1 MSKDLHSLINNLNKS
16 EKRYFKQYLGRVSA
30 KSEET
35 IYARLFDYMTRAE
48 SYDKGDLLSKCSF
61 INPSQLN
68 NVRARLYNYIL
79 ESLRAYHSEGSGRIS
94 LHQMMINYE
103 ILVNKGLFSQ
113 AVKMLKKAE
122 KKATLLE
129 GAFLLEEILELQEYV
144 ITRRLKSKKNKEEIL
159 TLQTKIQTRRATQI
173 RQNELKWNRIL
184 GYNLFRKEGRV
195 TRNLSSIKQLEEGV
209 LKFKERFTLNR
220 DSFMEV
226 YHSHLESSLLYRIQG
241 KFQSS
246 FNELEK
252 LEFFYNENL
261 SYAESHPEDYLRY
274 LINRVIALNM
284 LKQFDTSLETI
295 NKIRILGN
303 SAQTEEQRLMIFE
316 NTTFH
321 EIEIHLYR
329 RQFNKAVELVEN
341 NLSTIQNSMEKI
353 HTVNQQSKLY
363 RIALAYFGIGE
374 YKTSLRWV
382 NQILNYDQM
391 KYRKDILSSVQILN
405 LLIHTEL
412 KNYTLVESLLR
423 SSEIY
428 LKKIDRWMSPEKLIF
443 SALKKY
449 ILYRKNK
456 TKIFSKLSIDLANN
470 QKENPLDEHFI
481 AYFDLQK
488 WIGNNR

>member
-16 EKRYFKQYLGRVSA
+16 EKRYFTQYLGRISA

-48 SYDKGDLLSKCSF
+48 SYDRDDLLSKCSF

-129 GAFLLEEILELQEYV
+129 GTFLLEEILELQEYI
-144 ITRRLKSKKNKEEIL
+144 ITRRLKSKKNKEEIIS
-159 TLQTKIQTRRATQI
+159 LQTKIQTRRATQI

-184 GYNLFRKEGRV
+184 GYNLFRKEGRL
-195 TRNLSSIKQLEEGV
+195 TRNISSIKQLEEGI
-209 LKFKERFTLNR
+209 LKFKERFTLDEN
-220 DSFMEV
+220 SYMEV

-252 LEFFYNENL
+252 LESFYNENL
-261 SYAESHPEDYLRY
+261 SYVESHPEDYLRY
-274 LINRVIALNM
+274 MINRVIALNM

-295 NKIRILGN
+295 NKIRIIGN

-321 EIEIHLYR
+321 EIEIYLYR

-341 NLSTIQNSMEKI
+341 NLLTIQNSMEKI

-428 LKKIDRWMSPEKLIF
+428 LKKIDRWMTPEKLVI

-456 TKIFSKLSIDLANN
+456 SKIFSKLSIDLANN

-488 WIGNNR
+488 WVGNKR